1 LSYLTVAYLFNAN
14 ILVYFAAC
22 AAFFPHLR
30 ASVTASANRERRAL
44 YASSWKALTALQRR
58 NSKPRGQIF
67 HMKSTDTKLIR
78 LIAVFKVFKAI
89 LLVVV
94 GVGALKL
101 IHADIS
107 TFIAKWV
114 VRLGLDPGSHNV
126 GHLILTAAALTP
138 NKIKD
143 LVVGSFFYAALFLTE
158 GIGLWLMKRW
168 AEWFTV
174 ISTSSLIPVE
184 VYEICRHPNTGKV
197 VVLVINLAVVAFLV
211 YRIRIERYVDGI
223 A

>member
-1 LSYLTVAYLFNAN
+1 
-14 ILVYFAAC
+14 
-22 AAFFPHLR
+22 
-30 ASVTASANRERRAL
+30 
-44 YASSWKALTALQRR
+44 
-58 NSKPRGQIF
+58 
-67 HMKSTDTKLIR
+67 MKSTDPRLIR
-78 LIAVFKVFKAI
+78 LIGVFKLLKAI

-94 GVGALKL
+94 GASALKL

-107 TFIAKWV
+107 TFIDKWV
-114 VRLGLDPGSHNV
+114 VRLGLDPGSRYI
-126 GHLILTAAALTP
+126 GHLILTTATLTP
-138 NKIKD
+138 TKLKD
-143 LVVGSFFYAALFLTE
+143 LAVGSFIYAALFLTE

-184 VYEICRHPNTGKV
+184 VYEIYRHPGAGKV
-197 VVLVINLAVVAFLV
+197 ALLVVNLAVVAFLV